1 MALLRKFM
9 NHSGSRNED
18 PELNSIISNLN
29 NILNTRKGYGS
40 ILKDFGIRDMNEFLS
55 REHIALAVIEEVKT
69 NIAHYEPRV
78 ELVEITKVDDNNP
91 LRLSFQ
97 IKCLLRETSQSLHM
111 VFDTVYSSVDLGS
124 GSDQHYSD

>member
-9 NHSGSRNED
+9 NHSGSRAGD

-40 ILKDFGIRDMNEFLS
+40 ILRDFGIRDMNEFLS

-69 NIAHYEPRV
+69 NIANYEPRV
-78 ELVEITKVDDNNP
+78 ELVEITRADDNNP
-91 LRLSFQ
+91 LRLSFH
-97 IKCLLRETSQSLHM
+97 IKCMLRETSQSLHM
-111 VFDTVYSSVDLGS
+111 VFDTLYSSVDLGS
-124 GSDQHYSD
+124 DQRYSG